1 MILDT
6 RLVYINF
13 EAFLV
18 PMLDFANFETSSP
31 VVKLKFDE
39 AYKNSEILASRNY
52 RPEEQIFRNIGFTN
66 ENYLLYHGIVFK
78 DNPQDCYSLTL
89 SFSERK
95 DDNLKLN
102 RARFFSKYFL
112 FDKNQE
118 DVM

>member
-39 AYKNSEILASRNY
+39 AYKNSEILA
-52 RPEEQIFRNIGFTN
+52 
-66 ENYLLYHGIVFK
+66 
-78 DNPQDCYSLTL
+78 
-89 SFSERK
+89 
-95 DDNLKLN
+95 
-102 RARFFSKYFL
+102 
-112 FDKNQE
+112 
-118 DVM
+118 